1 MTREDAIKLALEGT
15 MIIESAEYYR
25 NKMHDCL
32 DLAAQANHPSM
43 KAAWLLVAEQLE
55 KLAANIETDRR
66 QFD

>member
-1 MTREDAIKLALEGT
+1 

-43 KAAWLLVAEQLE
+43 KAAWLLVAGRLE
-55 KLAANIETDRR
+55 KLAARIDADEVAGASSNPALSIVPR
-66 QFD
+66 